1 MGKIIKL
8 GGVDEPQPSWFAAGL
23 PGSAM
28 YFPAMP
34 PETASQNSSQL
45 KPRLFVAL
53 AILVF
58 GSALFLPFLFSG
70 PDTLILAQDQIRGI
84 PSWGL
89 YAEQLRNGILPVWW
103 NSQLGGHPVY
113 ESLPG
118 EGVYPVSVAMMFFT
132 SAIKRV
138 GLSFWLHTLLAGF
151 SAYLLCRK
159 HYSLGRQ
166 ASATLGIFWMLAP
179 STLSLVL
186 GGHIG
191 KYWIL
196 AILPFTLLGF
206 LRFMDTGKIRWAL
219 LMSATLGW
227 MIFST
232 HLQLVYFALWGI
244 FLLWLAG
251 LWSLR
256 KQPKALAGRAVGFW
270 LAIALGLGIGSPVL
284 LPAMGFVEKST
295 VRGEGGEKE
304 TLEHATSW
312 SIHWEDLPSLVV
324 PEFVG
329 VEETY
334 WGLNPFKMNT
344 EAPGAVLLTLG
355 IAGLFFH
362 RCTRSKTLL
371 LIGVLAVIFGL
382 GAHTP
387 LFQLFYEF
395 IPGIKKFR
403 APSMILFWL
412 VAVSFLSAA
421 MLFSALDRLEGKA
434 SEKTRKVLLNTIYAI
449 GGAAVVFALIPSIPY
464 GIWTSIFSEAT
475 TGRNWAANPAAQDA
489 FRWGMFRTGLVVVG
503 SLWALRALLSGD
515 LKREAALAIWLGLGL
530 LDMYS
535 VGGRYVKTMTMD
547 QAFPPSQA
555 AEAIAQVPGKFRI
568 MDVPPGAYP
577 QNFHDF
583 HRLENAGGFSDIE
596 LSWVHKYRN
605 AGLFNN
611 LMQGPQGV
619 SGSKLLDIFNVQYL
633 LFKDS
638 LGREGVLPNLT
649 VLPRAWVAPRW
660 SFAPESQTAAQILS
674 PAFDHRNEVVLL
686 EEDRSKVPATA
697 STDTALKATEA
708 KIVEYLPGKI
718 VLQANAA
725 APSILFLA
733 DAWYSAW
740 HATLDGKDIP
750 VLRAN
755 LAFRGVA
762 IPAGQHQV
770 VFSYRNPDVVRAWM
784 LGGICLL
791 LTALLGGVAIWR
803 KW

>member
-1 MGKIIKL
+1 
-8 GGVDEPQPSWFAAGL
+8 
-23 PGSAM
+23 M

-34 PETASQNSSQL
+34 PEPASQKPSQL

-53 AILVF
+53 AIFVF
-58 GSALFLPFLFSG
+58 GTALFLPFLLSG
-70 PDTLILAQDQIRGI
+70 PDTLLLAQDQIRGI
-84 PSWGL
+84 PTWGL
-89 YAEQLRNGILPVWW
+89 YAEQLRQGILPVWW

-113 ESLPG
+113 EALPG
-118 EGVYPVSVAMMFFT
+118 EGVYPISVAMMFFT

-138 GLSFWLHTLLAGF
+138 GLSFWIHTLLSGF
-151 SAYLLCRK
+151 AAYQLCRRQF
-159 HYSLGRQ
+159 SLGRQ
-166 ASATLGIFWMLAP
+166 ASTTLAAFWMLAP
-179 STLSLVL
+179 STLSLVM

-244 FLLWLAG
+244 FLLWVAA
-251 LWSLR
+251 LWTLR

-270 LAIALGLGIGSPVL
+270 LAIGLGLGIGSPVL

-304 TLEHATSW
+304 TIEHATSW
-312 SIHWEDLPSLVV
+312 SLHWEDIPSLAV

-329 VEETY
+329 VESTY

-355 IAGLFFH
+355 IAGLFFA
-362 RCTRSKTLL
+362 RGSRSKAILA
-371 LIGVLAVIFGL
+371 ICVLAVVFGL

-387 LFQLFYEF
+387 LFELFYKF
-395 IPGIKKFR
+395 VPGVKKFR

-412 VAVSFLSAA
+412 AAASLLSAGA
-421 MLFSALDRLEGKA
+421 LFAALDQLEGKA
-434 SEKTRKVLLNTIYAI
+434 SEKTKKILLNTIYVV

-464 GIWTSIFSEAT
+464 GIWTTFFSEPMS
-475 TGRNWAANPAAQDA
+475 GRNWAANPAAQDA
-489 FRWGMFRTGLVVVG
+489 FRWGMFRTGLVVTG

-535 VGGRYVKTMTMD
+535 VGARYVKTMTMD

-555 AEAIAQVPGKFRI
+555 AEAVAKVPGKFRI

-583 HRLENAGGFSDIE
+583 HHLENAGGFSDIE
-596 LSWVHKYRN
+596 LAWINKFRN
-605 AGLFNN
+605 GGLFNN

-619 SGSKLLDIFNVQYL
+619 SGSNLLDIFNVQYL

-660 SFAPESQTAAQILS
+660 SFAPESQMAAQMQS
-674 PAFDHRNEVVLL
+674 PAFDHRNQVVLL
-686 EEDRSKVPATA
+686 DEDRSKVPAVA
-697 STDTALKATEA
+697 SPDTALKATEA
-708 KIVEYLPGKI
+708 KIVEYLPGKV
-718 VLQANAA
+718 VLQATAT

-740 HATLDGKDIP
+740 HATVDGKDTP
-750 VLRAN
+750 VLRAD
-755 LAFRGVA
+755 LAFRGVQ

-784 LGGICLL
+784 LGGICLV
-791 LTALLGGVAIWR
+791 LTALLGGLAVWR